1 MLKYQSSRK
10 NSIVVNTVSRLK
22 MLSEKLMKVKEFAFD
37 TETNTLLVYGPR
49 KESKCVDITISW
61 GDYDNYIIPVNH
73 VYNYCLP
80 KHIITKY
87 LKPSFERT
95 DITLIGHNLLFDM
108 SVMYWLMGIRIK
120 THKLFDTEIASWIC
134 DENRE
139 KGLKANTQQIL
150 GIDQTHIKDVFST
163 VTAKEKKENGLK
175 ANNKATFDLVRLDVG
190 APYAL
195 DDSYF
200 TWNLY
205 LYYLDMLEEEEMD
218 KIYYK
223 TYPPFLHTLFNM
235 SLKGIPVDT
244 EKLKDIGEHIQQDL
258 DELLYKMIEITGV
271 EFEPSSRQHLCQL
284 LFGYSEGFKT
294 PRTDLLDKSFH
305 FPIQGTTKTGQPQT
319 GVEVLKY
326 LAKNP
331 KKYTSKRKLEGI
343 EVCKL
348 LIEYSKL
355 DKLKTSFVDGIF
367 KTIYDD
373 GKCHPQYQ
381 PVGTD
386 SGRIS
391 CSKPNL
397 MQLPNADEEED
408 KYLIRDCFIGSVDEN
423 TGKRNHIISIDYSNL
438 EVRVMAHF
446 SQDEGLIK
454 AFNEG
459 KDLHGN
465 TAKLMFRL
473 ACDANEVKKKYPDLR
488 QQGKVI
494 AFLLQYGG
502 SSYTLYDDLNKDGA
516 LDNMAK
522 QVQECYDKGIPL
534 PSELEPFKGCTKG
547 KDIAQRLMDIYFE
560 AFPGIARFMRS
571 QKKYAHRHK
580 YVYKIGRA
588 HV

>member
-1 MLKYQSSRK
+1 MLFRS
-10 NSIVVNTVSRLK
+10 
-22 MLSEKLMKVKEFAFD
+22 
-37 TETNTLLVYGPR
+37 
-49 KESKCVDITISW
+49 
-61 GDYDNYIIPVNH
+61 
-73 VYNYCLP
+73 
-80 KHIITKY
+80 
-87 LKPSFERT
+87 
-95 DITLIGHNLLFDM
+95 
-108 SVMYWLMGIRIK
+108 
-120 THKLFDTEIASWIC
+120 
-134 DENRE
+134 
-139 KGLKANTQQIL
+139 
-150 GIDQTHIKDVFST
+150 
-163 VTAKEKKENGLK
+163 
-175 ANNKATFDLVRLDVG
+175 
-190 APYAL
+190 
-195 DDSYF
+195 
-200 TWNLY
+200 WNLY

-580 YVYKIGRA
+580 YVYTLVQRKRRLPEIDSENFKVRGYNERLSINACIQGSGADIMINAQNKIDGTIVRA
-588 HV
+588 PISHDLAEKLYNNKLIIGSERLKELKCNMLVQIHDELLFECPEENCEEAIQIIRDYMINPFGENVKLNLPLDVGAGHGLSYQNGH